1 MVGAPAYLLKHR
13 IWSALTNYTGF
24 STSLAEASNCMP
36 VAIDV
41 DSPRGNAAAAPL
53 GSSRIRVSGARSFA
67 RSFVRSAAS
76 SLALYLL
83 FGLFSPA
90 LPRVRGHFAR
100 PSRTCLLRRIADV
113 TDHVIIPDYYLP
125 RVFIHVSCAI
135 RSVFFSQPI
144 RGLFLSPLFFLDGQI
159 RR

>member
-53 GSSRIRVSGARSFA
+53 GSSRIRVSGARSFV
-67 RSFVRSAAS
+67 RSLVRSAAS

-135 RSVFFSQPI
+135 HSVFFLQPI
-144 RGLFLSPLFFLDGQI
+144 RGLFLSPLFF
-159 RR
+159 